1 MSDLPHLMR
10 WSGPTAPPPQLP
22 RIDPNTLTL
31 MREHV
36 INVHALAEI
45 TGIPSLYRW
54 GRAIWERK
62 PYEEVE
68 RDYFEHVFRQL
79 QQLGAS
85 APAPPRVETP
95 QLRGAVPID
104 YIHEG
109 RNKPV
114 TDVRLPQK
122 VSDVVASL
130 DDLERKM
137 QALGVPTSAEDVAGQ
152 VAGRSVVLALTAVPG
167 LAGMTKEAAKQLA
180 AITAASFGVAGTG
193 AAATRTVQG
202 FPEEAPRAFFEVG
215 LASTV
220 AADIA
225 NALKAL
231 AAGASA
237 PQLRAASGQVLR
249 QRQGGLPWRDP
260 EGEAFLRE
268 VEEAV
273 INLKKGDTSKYDQ
286 LLKQFEEW
294 QKKVE
299 EFQKLYEAR
308 QKGPLSPED
317 EARYT
322 KLLREV
328 HRIRDKYEML
338 NQYIEAARMSGLEAG
353 ARRAEFERRTV
364 EDLARAAQET
374 PPGPSR
380 RDLTEWLQ
388 GVELEFLQK
397 LVRDQNMLARYARR
411 FGVDEQTLA
420 ERAALFLRE
429 RQWERLAE
437 MPSEELKKIL
447 MDEALL
453 QKRASEVGVD
463 AEKLRALIEDALQ
476 KRMGIKPPE
485 PLPTPE
491 KPPIEPVKPAK
502 EHQFKPP
509 EVEVEGRGGQVL
521 VVKAEEELRPLIR
534 RIEELPDV
542 RNRLMVL
549 LARRRRGRGDE
560 ADLQRLREEAAQD
573 VVERTP
579 GRVRDDAE
587 VVPDRTTPSKTTDE
601 APGRTTEG
609 VPDQT
614 TVVTPT
620 KTVEREVQKVTEKVR
635 EVVVLDRDAIRII
648 VPALPAPIFAM
659 PATVVLPVIS
669 RMLGMP
675 VALAPG
681 IPRPLPRET
690 FGAWLDRV
698 FAGTGFTWR
707 SMASQRETFVF
718 A

>member
-1 MSDLPHLMR
+1 MSEPSPYFQPYAELLKQRPGR
-10 WSGPTAPPPQLP
+10 FTAGPPQLLSQYGIQLEDWRLKP
-22 RIDPNTLTL
+22 IATL
-31 MREHV
+31 HG
-36 INVHALAEI
+36 LAEI
-45 TGIPSLYRW
+45 TGIPTLARW
-54 GRAIWERK
+54 IQAIVQNR
-62 PYEEVE
+62 PIAEVE
-68 RDYFEHVFRQL
+68 KEYFSRIAKEL
-79 QQLGAS
+79 QEAGIGVSEEALRR
-85 APAPPRVETP
+85 RVEQASMHAAVAALP
-95 QLRGAVPID
+95 LAVPLSRA
-104 YIHEG
+104 EAAMLA
-109 RNKPV
+109 K
-114 TDVRLPQK
+114 
-122 VSDVVASL
+122 S
-130 DDLERKM
+130 
-137 QALGVPTSAEDVAGQ
+137 LGVGFGFVGGPTAIIRAEQGYKDE
-152 VAGRSVVLALTAVPG
+152 ALKAFIEAG
-167 LAGMTKEAAKQLA
+167 LAGTVLTDVAMALKGLA
-180 AITAASFGVAGTG
+180 
-193 AAATRTVQG
+193 AAATPERLAAVRQAVQQKRG
-202 FPEEAPRAFFEVG
+202 SAGLSDPEFNAFMDEIEEAIFM
-215 LASTV
+215 
-220 AADIA
+220 
-225 NALKAL
+225 LK
-231 AAGASA
+231 
-237 PQLRAASGQVLR
+237 R
-249 QRQGGLPWRDP
+249 
-260 EGEAFLRE
+260 
-268 VEEAV
+268 
-273 INLKKGDTSKYDQ
+273 GDTSKYDS
-286 LLKQFEEW
+286 LLRRFEEW

-317 EARYT
+317 EVHYT

-328 HRIRDKYEML
+328 SQIRDRYDLLK
-338 NQYIEAARMSGLEAG
+338 QYIEAARMSGLEAG
-353 ARRAEFERRTV
+353 ARRAEFERHTI
-364 EDLARAAQET
+364 ENLAHAAQDA
-374 PPGPSR
+374 PPGPPPK
-380 RDLTEWLQ
+380 DLNQWLQ
-388 GVELEFLQK
+388 RIDLDLLQK
-397 LVRDQNMLARYARR
+397 LVGDPKALARYARR

-420 ERAALFLRE
+420 ERAALFLKE
-429 RQWERLAE
+429 RRWEKFAE
-437 MPSEELKKIL
+437 LPPEELKKVL
-447 MDEALL
+447 MDESLL
-453 QKRASEVGVD
+453 KKYASELGV
-463 AEKLRALIEDALQ
+463 EEGKLRALIEDALQ
-476 KRMGIKPPE
+476 RRMGIKPPE

-707 SMASQRETFVF
+707 SVAAQRETFVF